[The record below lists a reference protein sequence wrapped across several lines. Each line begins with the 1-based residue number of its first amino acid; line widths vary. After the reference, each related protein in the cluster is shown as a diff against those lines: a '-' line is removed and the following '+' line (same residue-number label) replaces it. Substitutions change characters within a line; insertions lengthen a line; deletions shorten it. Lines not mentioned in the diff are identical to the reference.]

1 MTKIDK
7 TVFNQQTVLWTIVN
21 TKTGRVRRIAETREQ
36 ARQNL
41 REDERVIRFVP
52 DLNARA

>member
-41 REDERVIRFVP
+41 REGERVIRFVP
-52 DLNARA
+52 DLDARA